1 MAWSRSVRFR
11 DCAIPLAVVTLAAAA
26 IGACSDPAEESS
38 GAAPLCG
45 SSADL
50 SYENFAGP
58 FFLSWCTGCHSAD
71 LPEGVRQKAPLE
83 VNLDSLEDIRKHK
96 EIILERAVKR
106 ADMPPAGGPSPQERQ
121 LLGEWLGCGAPSDT
135 PGFDPGPPSD
145 AGGPPKPTGTCAQP
159 RQPLPQSILPR
170 CSATTRACIEQC
182 PLLHEE
188 ENEIED
194 CREACVDAD
203 ATPQDPTTG
212 VSCSDCVF
220 NELLAC
226 AAARG
231 CADQTAFLYC
241 CIEDCVKKQDATCLQ
256 TACADDIQA
265 FGYCVGYGPTEC
277 VSFTE
282 GPRARCFG
290 P

>member
-1 MAWSRSVRFR
+1 LRDRSALF
-11 DCAIPLAVVTLAAAA
+11 AIVATTAAVIA
-26 IGACSDPAEESS
+26 ACSDPVEQSS
-38 GAAPLCG
+38 TAALCG
-45 SSADL
+45 SSQDL
-50 SYENFAGP
+50 TYENFAGP
-58 FFLSWCTGCHSAD
+58 FFLSWCTGCHSSD
-71 LPEGVRQKAPLE
+71 LPEGARQKAPLGI
-83 VNLDSLEDIRKHK
+83 NFDSLDDIRKHR
-96 EIILERAVKR
+96 EIILARAVNR
-106 ADMPPAGGPSPQERQ
+106 TDMPPAGGPSQEERA

-159 RQPLPQSILPR
+159 RQPLPQSLLPR
-170 CSATTRACIEQC
+170 CSAATRACIEQC
-182 PLLHEE
+182 PLQHEE
-188 ENEIED
+188 ENAIED
-194 CREACVDAD
+194 CRDACVEAD
-203 ATPQDPTTG
+203 TTPEASG

-241 CIEDCVKKQDATCLQ
+241 CIEDCVKKQDATCLM